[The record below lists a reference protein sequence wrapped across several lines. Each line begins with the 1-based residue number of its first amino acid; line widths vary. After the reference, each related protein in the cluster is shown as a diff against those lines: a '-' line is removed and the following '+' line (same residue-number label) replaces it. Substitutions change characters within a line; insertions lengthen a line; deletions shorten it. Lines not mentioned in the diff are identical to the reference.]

1 MRTLLDHIRNLWL
14 RLRHLESPHNQSP
27 FLRGAGLGLLVMS
40 IVIFFL
46 AGISFR
52 SGFFPPL
59 LQGIV
64 LALLAYP
71 FFKILQWL
79 AGLLHLTIL
88 LLPTFLFSV
97 LVAGWLALD
106 FAKGELRFGLPS
118 EIQAIAWLI
127 TIVCFVLLFGSGSA
141 LLRKPGRPILHIGFL
156 IAAAGMATAS
166 LLFLFSDGHDPY
178 PIAARP
184 GNIPTLSDSGVAD
197 PSQPGTFDY
206 TYFTYGSGRDV
217 RRDEYGAGVRYPSDT
232 VDASRLLAEWKDSKA
247 KWRERFWKFGVKN
260 FPLNGRVWMPR
271 AEGALPIVMIV
282 HGNHGMEEFS
292 DPGYAYLGELLAS
305 RGFIT
310 ISVDENF
317 VNGTW
322 SGDFR
327 GREMPVRGWLLLK
340 HLEQWRKWVNDP
352 DHELYQKADLNN
364 VILAGHSRGGEA
376 IVIAAA
382 YNHLHHF
389 PDDANEK
396 FNFRFGIQG
405 LIAIAPTDKR
415 YFRRLDL
422 QNINYLTL
430 QGSYDS
436 DEASYFG
443 FRQYQRV
450 RFTDSLF
457 HFKAGLYLHKAN
469 HGQFNTVWGKFDGG
483 GPGKWLLNTGAQV
496 SPAEQQQVAKV
507 YISAFAESVL
517 HHDAKYLSLFQNQQT
532 ARDWL
537 PDVVTLNQ
545 YEDSGFQPLA
555 DFEEDIN
562 LVTAPGDALVVA
574 NDLTVWREEPL
585 TFRDDDEQRNSAVVL
600 GWNRTD
606 SLKKEPFYQLMFD
619 QPLALDSAADL
630 SFLLSP
636 GNAGDLKLKKTDSLF
651 HGLNFNIVL
660 IDTEGKQSRA
670 KLTDAKAM
678 LPPLKIRYM
687 KLKSLNSSLG
697 NEWEPT
703 FETFMLPASAFA
715 GEANMQGIM
724 AVTFQFDLSEKGIVI
739 LDRIGICKLKKNQ

>member
-1 MRTLLDHIRNLWL
+1 MHLRQLWL
-14 RLRHLESPHNQSP
+14 RLRQLESPHNQSP

-46 AGISFR
+46 AGLSFR

-79 AGLLHLTIL
+79 AGLVHMTVLIM
-88 LLPTFLFSV
+88 PTFLFSV

-118 EIQAIAWLI
+118 EIQPVAWLI
-127 TIVCFVLLFGSGSA
+127 TILCFVLLFGSGMA
-141 LLRKPGRPILHIGFL
+141 LLKKSGRPFLHIGLL
-156 IAAAGMATAS
+156 IAAAAIATTS
-166 LLFLFSDGHDPY
+166 LLFLFNEGEDPY
-178 PIAARP
+178 PITARK
-184 GNIPTLSDSGVAD
+184 GIVPTLAAAGVAD
-197 PSQPGTFDY
+197 PSQPGGHDY

-217 RRDEYGAGVRYPSDT
+217 RREEYGARVRYQSDT
-232 VDASRLLAEWKDSKA
+232 VDASRLLPEWKDSKA

-260 FPLNGRVWMPR
+260 FPLNGRVWMPQ
-271 AEGALPIVMIV
+271 ADGPLPIVMIV

-327 GREMPVRGWLLLK
+327 GREMPLRGWLLLK

-352 DHELYQKADLNN
+352 NHELYQKADLHN
-364 VILAGHSRGGEA
+364 VVLAGHSRGGEA

-422 QNINYLTL
+422 DDINYLTI

-443 FRQYQRV
+443 FRQYQRIH
-450 RFTDSLF
+450 FTDSNF

-469 HGQFNTVWGKFDGG
+469 HGQFNSVWGKFDGG
-483 GPGKWLLNTGAQV
+483 GPGKYLLNTGAQLDG
-496 SPAEQQQVAKV
+496 EQQRQVARL

-517 HHDAKYLSLFQNQQT
+517 HHQTKYLPLFQNQQA

-545 YEDSGFQPLA
+545 YEDSGFHPLA

-562 LVTAPGDALVVA
+562 LATAPGGGVVLA
-574 NDLTVWREEPL
+574 DDLAVWREEAL

-606 SLKKEPFYQLMFD
+606 SLKKEPFYQILLD

-651 HGLNFNIVL
+651 HQLDFSIIL
-660 IDTEGKQSRA
+660 MDKDGKQSRA
-670 KLTDAKAM
+670 KLTDAKAL
-678 LPPLKIRYM
+678 LPPLKVRFLR
-687 KLKSLNSSLG
+687 LKSLNSGLG
-697 NEWEPT
+697 KEWEPT
-703 FETFMLPASAFA
+703 FETFMLPVSAFS
-715 GEANMQGIM
+715 GEANTQRIM
-724 AVTFQFDLSEKGIVI
+724 AITFQFDLSEKGIVI
-739 LDRIGICKLKKNQ
+739 LDRIGISKLKRINN